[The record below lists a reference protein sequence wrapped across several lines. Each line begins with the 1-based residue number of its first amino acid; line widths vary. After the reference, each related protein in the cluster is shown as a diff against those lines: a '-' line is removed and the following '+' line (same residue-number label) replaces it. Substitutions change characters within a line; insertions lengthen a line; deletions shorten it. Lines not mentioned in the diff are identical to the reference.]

1 MKMKGER
8 GILEK
13 KTEARHCRQKGLGP
27 ENKCAVV
34 PSEEVPL
41 ECGDAGFVEVLMG
54 LYPPEVSNP
63 GFVQWTP
70 RDAAVILRYGGS
82 FGPLD
87 KGEFV
92 QNPQPPVHRR
102 TGSF

>member
-1 MKMKGER
+1 MARVLAVKEER

-13 KTEARHCRQKGLGP
+13 KTEARHRRRKGLGL
-27 ENKCAVV
+27 ENKCVVVSKEV
-34 PSEEVPL
+34 PSE
-41 ECGDAGFVEVLMG
+41 CGYSGFVEVLMG

-92 QNPQPPVHRR
+92 Q
-102 TGSF
+102 

>member
-1 MKMKGER
+1 MKEER

-13 KTEARHCRQKGLGP
+13 KTEARHRRRKGLGP
-27 ENKCAVV
+27 ENKCAV
-34 PSEEVPL
+34 PSEEVPS
-41 ECGDAGFVEVLMG
+41 ECGYSGFVEVLMG

-92 QNPQPPVHRR
+92 Q
-102 TGSF
+102 

>member
-1 MKMKGER
+1 MKGER

-13 KTEARHCRQKGLGP
+13 KTEARHHRRKGLGP
-27 ENKCAVV
+27 ENKCAV
-34 PSEEVPL
+34 PSEEVPS

-63 GFVQWTP
+63 GFVQGTP
-70 RDAAVILRYGGS
+70 RDVAVILRYGRS

-87 KGEFV
+87 KGESV
-92 QNPQPPVHRR
+92 Q
-102 TGSF
+102 

>member
-1 MKMKGER
+1 MKEER
-8 GILEK
+8 SILEK
-13 KTEARHCRQKGLGP
+13 KTEARHHRRKGLGP
-27 ENKCAVV
+27 ENKCVV
-34 PSEEVPL
+34 VSEEVPS
-41 ECGDAGFVEVLMG
+41 ECGDSGLVEVLRR

-63 GFVQWTP
+63 GLVQWTP

-92 QNPQPPVHRR
+92 Q
-102 TGSF
+102 

>member
-1 MKMKGER
+1 MKGER

-13 KTEARHCRQKGLGP
+13 KTEARHHRQKGLGP
-27 ENKCAVV
+27 ENKCVV
-34 PSEEVPL
+34 VSEEVPS
-41 ECGDAGFVEVLMG
+41 ECGDSGLVEVLMG

-92 QNPQPPVHRR
+92 Q
-102 TGSF
+102 